1 MYIFLDNFQNL
12 EPNELLG
19 YTNINYF
26 SKALYGLK
34 IMNKNFN
41 LKNLQNST
49 LILIQIHIYYIDL
62 LAEVVN
68 KTNNIPLSFDLYI
81 TTNDEEKKIYIENY
95 LKSNTKANKYEVLIT
110 PNKGRDVVPFL
121 IQLYDNFR
129 NYK

>member
-1 MYIFLDNFQNL
+1 
-12 EPNELLG
+12 
-19 YTNINYF
+19 
-26 SKALYGLK
+26 
-34 IMNKNFN
+34 MNRNFN